1 MATAAFET
9 PKIKSYPVIPLVQV
23 GATSHL
29 KPFVAAA
36 PIQKAVG
43 FPEELVEN
51 WQEKA
56 IAKMGELLGKYRS
69 LQVYMDTCVH
79 CGACSDKCHYFL
91 GTADPKNM
99 PVARQ
104 DLMRKIYRRYF
115 TFAGKYFP
123 KLVGAVDLTR
133 DVLDEWYSYF
143 HQCSECRRCSVFCP
157 YGIDTAEVTMAARE
171 IMASVGMGQ
180 K

>member
-56 IAKMGELLGKYRS
+56 IAKMGELLGKYRA
-69 LQVYMDTCVH
+69 L
-79 CGACSDKCHYFL
+79 
-91 GTADPKNM
+91 
-99 PVARQ
+99 
-104 DLMRKIYRRYF
+104 
-115 TFAGKYFP
+115 
-123 KLVGAVDLTR
+123 
-133 DVLDEWYSYF
+133 
-143 HQCSECRRCSVFCP
+143 
-157 YGIDTAEVTMAARE
+157 
-171 IMASVGMGQ
+171 
-180 K
+180 

>member
-79 CGACSDKCHYFL
+79 
-91 GTADPKNM
+91 
-99 PVARQ
+99 
-104 DLMRKIYRRYF
+104 
-115 TFAGKYFP
+115 
-123 KLVGAVDLTR
+123 
-133 DVLDEWYSYF
+133 
-143 HQCSECRRCSVFCP
+143 
-157 YGIDTAEVTMAARE
+157 
-171 IMASVGMGQ
+171 
-180 K
+180 

>member
-143 HQCSECRRCSVFCP
+143 HQCSECRRCLYFVLMVL
-157 YGIDTAEVTMAARE
+157 TRL
-171 IMASVGMGQ
+171 